1 MIDKKIVQEFLE
13 EELNEIDIP
22 KNILFND
29 LLETFY
35 NFVEN
40 DYFEWLKDNFN
51 SFFNCGNPDWK
62 YIKERIKKYLV

>member
-1 MIDKKIVQEFLE
+1 MIDKEIVQEFLE

-22 KNILFND
+22 KNILFSG

-35 NFVEN
+35 NYVEN

-51 SFFNCGNPDWK
+51 SFFNYGNPDWK
-62 YIKERIKKYLV
+62 YIKERIEKYLE